1 MSKKR
6 KAVIAGNDVSEMYTF
21 LLGGYEQ
28 KVLIEGKSKELPV
41 VITLHGG
48 PGTPIPFSAGCRGMF
63 PEFTDNFLMVY
74 WDQLGCGIN
83 DYKIDERFTV
93 DSFVNMTLDLIKE
106 VKKLFPQNLLCLFSM
121 SWGSILSAKV
131 LEKAGTPVDGV
142 VVWGQIIKEVF
153 FSEEVFHVLETSKLP
168 SEKMERIKGID
179 RKNFSSKDMELLSG
193 SIRKYTYGYVN
204 KKGKK
209 APMGSMIYSLFTSPD
224 YTFRDF
230 KAVVLNGYQGNTA
243 LWKEILAM
251 DLSEVL
257 TSVKI
262 PYVMIQGDT
271 DIVASTK
278 AARELSEQSEND
290 FLKCRIV
297 GNSGH
302 LPGSEGMEAVLDAL
316 KSLCGNER
324 GKL

>member
-6 KAVIAGNDVSEMYTF
+6 KAVIAGNDVSQMYTF
-21 LLGGYEQ
+21 SLGGYEQ

-63 PEFTDNFLMVY
+63 PEFTDTFLMVY

-83 DYKIDERFTV
+83 NYRIDEHFTV
-93 DSFVNMTLDLIKE
+93 DSFVNMTWDLIKE
-106 VKKLFPQNLLCLFSM
+106 VKKLFPQNPLYLFAM

-131 LEKAGTPVDGV
+131 LEKAGTLVDGV
-142 VVWGQIIKEVF
+142 VTWGQIIKQVF
-153 FSEEVFHVLETSKLP
+153 FSEEVFQALETSKLP
-168 SEKMERIKGID
+168 HEKMQRIKGIN
-179 RKNFSSKDMELLSG
+179 RKNLSSKDMELISG
-193 SIRKYTYGYVN
+193 SIKKYTYGYVN

-209 APMGSMIYSLFTSPD
+209 APMGSMIYGLFTSPD
-224 YTFRDF
+224 YTLRDF
-230 KAVVLNGYQGNTA
+230 KAMVLNGYQGNIA
-243 LWKEILAM
+243 LWKEIVAM

-257 TSVKI
+257 KSVRI

-278 AARELSEQSEND
+278 EVQKLLQQSEND
-290 FLKCRIV
+290 FLKCRVISD
-297 GNSGH
+297 SGH
-302 LPGSEGMEAVLDAL
+302 LPGSEGMEAVLQAL

-324 GKL
+324 GSL